1 MGHLGF
7 RTSSP
12 SRENG
17 FAGPAQL
24 FRGRRRTKRN
34 HAMAISPADHEAQS
48 RASPQKG
55 VTVLLLH
62 LRDVLVVAEHPVQEP
77 WLNRPSGGSFTA
89 GT

>member
-1 MGHLGF
+1 MQ
-7 RTSSP
+7 
-12 SRENG
+12 SR
-17 FAGPAQL
+17 FSRP
-24 FRGRRRTKRN
+24 
-34 HAMAISPADHEAQS
+34 DHEVQS
-48 RASPQKG
+48 PRLCLKG